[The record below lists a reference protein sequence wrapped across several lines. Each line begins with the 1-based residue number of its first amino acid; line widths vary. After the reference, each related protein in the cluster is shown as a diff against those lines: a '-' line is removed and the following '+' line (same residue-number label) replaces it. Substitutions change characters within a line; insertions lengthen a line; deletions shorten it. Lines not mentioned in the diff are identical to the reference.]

1 MKKTWQ
7 GIKQIININ
16 NKAGVQINQLCHKG
30 KQINTNQEM
39 ANTFNEF
46 FTEIGPQ
53 LDKEIPQSKRPGGCK
68 IYLNSRIPNSFLISI
83 TDPQEISD
91 IINNFDDFK
100 ATGSCSVPIKLLKL
114 ARNELSIPFSD
125 ICNTSFT
132 EGIFP
137 EIIKV
142 AKVMPS
148 HKKGPTNDVNNY
160 RPISLLSVFSKILEK
175 LMVVRLTTYL
185 ELYEII
191 YPNQFGF
198 RQGYSTSHSLISI
211 TETIKKTLDNNKYGC
226 GVFIDLR
233 KAFDTVNQGI
243 LLQKLEHYGIRDSAY
258 SWFKSYLTNRRQYVH
273 LNGINSETK
282 NVTCGVPQGSV
293 LGPLLF
299 LLYINDLPNIS
310 KKLKFY
316 LFADDTNIYLESDD
330 PTKLEKIMN
339 KELEKLHE
347 WLCINRLSL
356 NITKTNFVIFHSIN
370 KPNKP
375 ITILINKEAI
385 DEVKHVKYL
394 GVLIDSQL
402 TFKYHID
409 ELNKKVSRA
418 IGILY
423 KLRPF
428 VTSKILCNVYYA
440 IIYPFLLYGIMIWGN
455 TSLTLLNPI
464 HILQKKFVRMA
475 TYKDGYPLKPG
486 PLAHTSPLFHKLK
499 LLNIFDIF
507 KLQLGKLV
515 FESVNGIGPSNNVI
529 KFNRVSE
536 THCHNTRY
544 ADQGNLYINSVRTT
558 RFGLKGLQVEGA
570 KLWAAISPGIKNSQ
584 TKKAFISRFKKY
596 MLELYVI

>member
-16 NKAGVQINQLCHKG
+16 NKADVQINQLCHEG
-30 KQINTNQEM
+30 KQISSNEEM
-39 ANTFNEF
+39 ANTFNDF

-68 IYLNSRIPNSFLISI
+68 IYLNSRIPNSFLIS
-83 TDPQEISD
+83 TTNTQEISD
-91 IINNFDDFK
+91 IINNFDDSK
-100 ATGSCSVPIKLLKL
+100 ASGPCSVPIKLLKV
-114 ARNELSIPFSD
+114 ARHELSIPFSN

-142 AKVMPS
+142 AKVIPS
-148 HKKGPTNDVNNY
+148 HKKGPTDDVNNY
-160 RPISLLSVFSKILEK
+160 HPISLLSVFSKIIEK

-185 ELYEII
+185 ELHKII

-226 GVFIDLR
+226 GVFIKLR
-233 KAFDTVNQGI
+233 KAFDTVNHGI
-243 LLQKLEHYGIRDSAY
+243 LLQKLEHYGIRDSAS
-258 SWFKSYLTNRRQYVH
+258 SWFKSCLTNRRQYVH
-273 LNGINSETK
+273 LNGINSEAK
-282 NVTCGVPQGSV
+282 NVTCGVSQGSV
-293 LGPLLF
+293 FGPLLF
-299 LLYINDLPNIS
+299 LYYINDLPNIS

-316 LFADDTNIYLESDD
+316 LFADDTNIYLESYD
-330 PTKLEKIMN
+330 PTKLEQIMN

-370 KPNKP
+370 KPKKH

-409 ELNKKVSRA
+409 ELNKQVSRA

-423 KLRPF
+423 KLRHF

-464 HILQKKFVRMA
+464 HILQKKFV
-475 TYKDGYPLKPG
+475 
-486 PLAHTSPLFHKLK
+486 
-499 LLNIFDIF
+499 
-507 KLQLGKLV
+507 
-515 FESVNGIGPSNNVI
+515 
-529 KFNRVSE
+529 
-536 THCHNTRY
+536 
-544 ADQGNLYINSVRTT
+544 
-558 RFGLKGLQVEGA
+558 
-570 KLWAAISPGIKNSQ
+570 
-584 TKKAFISRFKKY
+584 
-596 MLELYVI
+596 